1 MLDVLIIVDV
11 ALQRAVGGNPLTKED
26 GVHDGLQVLARDE
39 ERTAAIQNGDAGGAV
54 VAVDHQLDLREV
66 LGIPVESESYLF
78 AKSSADTLGAAGGAQ
93 SLQLLEYVREVCLLA
108 VEAEGIVVEGRAFLV
123 RLFRQLHVHA
133 VGLAAELDVKA
144 RGLVPVEQD
153 DVLGQQRG
161 GVGVEQTV
169 ADAGVYEVY
178 HLRARD
184 ARIAAAVRGVGAEL
198 KVEGLFLLARFVD
211 RLAVLVRLV
220 GLYLSRLDVADADGN
235 GGSVEPVVSEVLDV
249 GVIVHA
255 LAPGQARDE
264 GYEVFG
270 KLIVQRRVLP
280 VREGKPGVAVGVG
293 EAAVLEVFYV
303 QRAGGGFDGKAYK
316 VRHVRYSLF

>member
-1 MLDVLIIVDV
+1 MARGFFICKMQGEKNGARPDLGR
-11 ALQRAVGGNPLTKED
+11 ALYFTSGQQGLD

-93 SLQLLEYVREVCLLA
+93 SLQLLKYVREVCLLA
-108 VEAEGIVVEGRAFLV
+108 VKAEGLVVEGRAFLV

-220 GLYLSRLDVADADGN
+220 GLYLSMGVVTRSARTRRARL
-235 GGSVEPVVSEVLDV
+235 
-249 GVIVHA
+249 
-255 LAPGQARDE
+255 
-264 GYEVFG
+264 
-270 KLIVQRRVLP
+270 
-280 VREGKPGVAVGVG
+280 KPS
-293 EAAVLEVFYV
+293 
-303 QRAGGGFDGKAYK
+303 
-316 VRHVRYSLF
+316 SLGTMTSSSRS